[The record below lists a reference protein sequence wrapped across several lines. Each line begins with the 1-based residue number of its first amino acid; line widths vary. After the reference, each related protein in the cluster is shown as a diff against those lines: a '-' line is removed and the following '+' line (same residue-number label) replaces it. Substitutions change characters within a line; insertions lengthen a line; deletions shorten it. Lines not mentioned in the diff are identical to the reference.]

1 MTHRLRFRPILALMA
16 ALILAS
22 CHKPGSGDA
31 PTPPVPPSPP
41 TPPEASMT
49 LPRGELRAVWMTT
62 AWELDWPRANYDPE
76 VQRQLY
82 IDRLDLLQELHFN
95 TLFFQVRPMGDAFYK
110 SSYEPWSEYITG
122 VRGQDPGYD
131 VLGFMIEEAH
141 KRGIEFHAW
150 MNPYRIDTRANSLQ
164 SYAPLH
170 PSIPREWV
178 WDLDKIQM
186 YNPGLPE
193 VRKRLID
200 ITDEL
205 LTKYPEI
212 DGVHLDDY
220 FYPVSSQ
227 GAFDD
232 RADYKRF
239 GKGHKTI
246 TDFRLSNVNQMVEA
260 ISTMIRQKHP
270 SVTFSI
276 SPGSN
281 AKHNLEDLY
290 ADIPHWCKSG
300 WLDMVIPQLYQAI
313 DPTKESGFYQ
323 RMMWFCQFSY
333 MTPVVIGHA
342 AYRIGEKAFSPDA
355 SEILLQIEMGR
366 KDQRIYGGVYY
377 RLQDLVDDKGGIQG
391 SLRHAYPTV
400 MPLPSLSREQREVA
414 PIRDIVLE
422 GDRLRWTPIRGTRS
436 IVYYTKSI
444 AETARVLH
452 ITDLS
457 EVTVK
462 EKGYYTVTA
471 IDDRNRQSKAVK
483 VVESK

>member
-1 MTHRLRFRPILALMA
+1 MLHSRYVLVALLLG
-16 ALILAS
+16 LIVL
-22 CHKPGSGDA
+22 SGCRRGETEQT
-31 PTPPVPPSPP
+31 PTPPTPPSPP
-41 TPPEASMT
+41 DLPAMTMT

-82 IDRLDLLQELHFN
+82 TDRLDLLQELHFN

-110 SSYEPWSEYITG
+110 SAYEPWSEYITG

-150 MNPYRIDTRANSLQ
+150 MNPYRIDTRANGSQ

-178 WDLDKIQM
+178 WNLDKIQM
-186 YNPGLPE
+186 YNPGLPD

-205 LTKYPEI
+205 LTKYPDI

-220 FYPVSSQ
+220 FYPESSQ
-227 GAFDD
+227 GSFDD
-232 RADYKRF
+232 HADFKRL
-239 GKGHKTI
+239 GGGHKTI
-246 TDFRLSNVNQMVEA
+246 TDFRLSNVNQMVQA

-290 ADIPHWCKSG
+290 ADVPHWCRSG
-300 WLDMVIPQLYQAI
+300 WLDLVIPQLYQSI
-313 DPTKESGFYQ
+313 DPSKESGFYQ

-333 MTPVVIGHA
+333 KTPVAIGHA

-355 SEILLQIEMGR
+355 AEILKQIQMGR

-377 RLQDLVDDKGGIQG
+377 RLQDLVDNKGGIQG
-391 SLRHAYPTV
+391 SLRQAYPTV
-400 MPLPSLSREQREVA
+400 MPLPSLSRDQREVA
-414 PIRDIVLE
+414 PIRDIALE
-422 GDRLRWTPIRGTRS
+422 GERLHWTSVKGTRS
-436 IVYYTKSI
+436 IVYHTPSLD
-444 AETARVLH
+444 ETAKVLY
-452 ITDLS
+452 ITDGN
-457 EVTVK
+457 EVTVRDR
-462 EKGYYTVTA
+462 GYYTVTA
-471 IDDRNRQSKAVK
+471 IDDLNRQSKAVK
-483 VVESK
+483 VVAIK